1 MNVKNNILSD
11 LDIILKDNKNI
22 YDIWVY
28 GNLTDIISDLDL
40 IIVYKNLVTKFKISK
55 KIKEKILDGTIIYI
69 PKYYKNDIFLF
80 ENLKIFSIKE
90 NKNVIH
96 KISKKYEKFRSLTSF
111 LERYYE
117 RKEQYKFIKKNMNF
131 QNLRTLKS
139 IIYSYE
145 EFYNY
150 TRLNNIKIKKFKIL
164 KEYNTLRNRYV
175 KNKNQ
180 SKLKNFIEKMIS
192 FDKKFCEESIKIL
205 DKKFYCKSKVDFE
218 YKFNK
223 NVKYIYKT
231 NCKNDVPY
239 ILGQIYN
246 FYASK
251 KLEISKN
258 ILNDFEPKNSFFNL
272 NHDFKKYLNKKI
284 IFLNKC
290 YLELKKNRY
299 KTGLYRLAWYLNKN

>member
-1 MNVKNNILSD
+1 MNIDNNILSE

-40 IIVYKNLVTKFKISK
+40 IIVYKNLNKKIKISK
-55 KIKEKILDGTIIYI
+55 KIKKNILDGTIIYV
-69 PKYYKNDIFLF
+69 PKSYKDHIFLF
-80 ENLKIFSIKE
+80 ENLKIFSVKAK
-90 NKNVIH
+90 KNVIH

-117 RKEQYKFIKKNMNF
+117 RREKYKLINKKLNF
-131 QNLRTLKS
+131 QNLRILKS

-150 TRLNNIKIKKFKIL
+150 TKLNNIKIKKFMIL
-164 KEYNTLRNRYV
+164 KEYNRLRNLYV

-180 SKLKNFIEKMIS
+180 SKLKKFIKKMIS
-192 FDKKFCEESIKIL
+192 FDVKFCEESVRIL
-205 DKKFYCKSKVDFE
+205 DNMFHCKSKVDFE

-223 NVKYIYKT
+223 NVRYIYKT
-231 NCKNDVPY
+231 KYKNNVPY

-246 FYASK
+246 FYANK

-258 ILNDFEPKNSFFNL
+258 ILKDFKPKNKFFDL
-272 NHDFKKYLNKKI
+272 SYDFQKYLGKKI

-290 YLELKKNRY
+290 YLELKKNKY
-299 KTGLYRLAWYLNKN
+299 KSGLYRLAWYLNKS